1 LARQKV
7 GLSFSL
13 VEAACPIALML
24 DDMEAASRHVALLV
38 NVTTELDLTYW
49 KTVAGCLQGVLLV
62 KQGNFDAGLAAL
74 RASLKV
80 CDEFG
85 GASRYPMYLG
95 AVSKAL
101 SELGQMKEARDALD
115 QALARADHDGEEWCV
130 ADLLCSRGE
139 LAERESGPSSL
150 LEAER
155 CFSKAYTM
163 ARQQGALLWELR
175 SARHLARL
183 RVGQKRPQ
191 DAWDILAPAYGQF
204 VEGFETADL
213 RAAKSMLESLSENR
227 ALSPGS
233 SQ

>member
-1 LARQKV
+1 
-7 GLSFSL
+7 
-13 VEAACPIALML
+13 ML

-49 KTVAGCLQGVLLV
+49 KTVAGCLEGVLLV

-85 GASRYPMYLG
+85 GTSRYPMYLG

-101 SELGQMKEARDALD
+101 SELGQMTEARDTLD
-115 QALARADHDGEEWCV
+115 QALAKADRVGEEWCV
-130 ADLLCSRGE
+130 ADLLCSKGE
-139 LAERESGPSSL
+139 LALRELGPSSL
-150 LEAER
+150 REAEG
-155 CFSKAYTM
+155 CFSEALTT

-175 SARHLARL
+175 SALHLARL
-183 RVGQKRPQ
+183 RVGQKRPE
-191 DAWDILAPAYGQF
+191 DAWQILAPVYGQF

-213 RAAKSMLESLSENR
+213 RAAKLMLESLSENTP
-227 ALSPGS
+227 LSAGS
-233 SQ
+233 TS